1 MYSIVARVLVLKRL
15 STNHYSGWFQQ
26 VQRVQTHTIFG
37 DDGWQDCLL
46 IKISLNYT
54 EKLGGSKQSHY
65 DPFVNDKI
73 SVLLKIRLVNM
84 AFLNPRR
91 RSNAES

>member
-1 MYSIVARVLVLKRL
+1 MARLFINKDSSKLHGK
-15 STNHYSGWFQQ
+15 
-26 VQRVQTHTIFG
+26 
-37 DDGWQDCLL
+37 
-46 IKISLNYT
+46 
-54 EKLGGSKQSHY
+54 KLGGSKQSHY